1 MLGRGMVLLPHVVTG
16 PGARVP
22 GLDILWFRLVGPEVD
37 FRPWSWRRPLRGAV
51 NVRVIILAGDR
62 IKTHARG
69 NGVCII
75 VLCGYERGCDRV
87 IAIDCN
93 GST

>member
-1 MLGRGMVLLPHVVTG
+1 M
-16 PGARVP
+16 
-22 GLDILWFRLVGPEVD
+22 
-37 FRPWSWRRPLRGAV
+37 RGAV